1 MDGSQA
7 LSNVSKL
14 LAQKFG
20 DLGAAAADRLRS
32 WMSGTLPFTYPEM
45 LERHLDESRLNLL
58 FDCFWQVLPFGTGGR
73 RGPVGYRSNRLN
85 TTTITLTA
93 QGHCEYLRKTFPQTY
108 RFAGIPANHPS
119 VL

>member
-73 RGPVGYRSNRLN
+73 RGPVGFGSKPLHP
-85 TTTITLTA
+85 TTTNPSVYG
-93 QGHCEYLRKTFPQTY
+93 QFENHRKTTPQ
-108 RFAGIPANHPS
+108 NHP
-119 VL
+119 